1 MGPVLSRRPT
11 ESVRPGH
18 CPGTHDSSG
27 APQWCPGEQRTI
39 PGGGGPL
46 AALSAGLL
54 YLNTMKHEPYTTNYG
69 TRIPGRV
76 IGEVGADILAGVD
89 YQKTIT
95 DHLRDLIPAHDE
107 DLEEANEVYNYVESL
122 IEDGVFGV
130 LEDFI
135 G

>member
-1 MGPVLSRRPT
+1 M
-11 ESVRPGH
+11 
-18 CPGTHDSSG
+18 D
-27 APQWCPGEQRTI
+27 
-39 PGGGGPL
+39 
-46 AALSAGLL
+46 
-54 YLNTMKHEPYTTNYG
+54 NYTTTYG
-69 TRIPGRV
+69 TVITPGILRAV
-76 IGEVGADILAGVD
+76 KADILGGVD

-122 IEDGVFGV
+122 VEDGVFGV

>member
-1 MGPVLSRRPT
+1 
-11 ESVRPGH
+11 
-18 CPGTHDSSG
+18 
-27 APQWCPGEQRTI
+27 
-39 PGGGGPL
+39 
-46 AALSAGLL
+46 
-54 YLNTMKHEPYTTNYG
+54 MKHEPYTTNYG